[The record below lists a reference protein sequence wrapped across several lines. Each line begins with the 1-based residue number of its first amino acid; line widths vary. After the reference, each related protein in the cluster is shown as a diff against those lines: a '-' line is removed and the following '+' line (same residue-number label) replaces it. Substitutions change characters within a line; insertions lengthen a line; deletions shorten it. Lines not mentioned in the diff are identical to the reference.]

1 MARSLHSL
9 FQAIATVSTEAAL
22 CDRFMDGVSD
32 YFEVQRWGL
41 YLLNDENRLASFDV
55 VGVSD
60 AFVERY
66 EQIGRAVDPVLH
78 YVLENHAPAHEEL
91 VLPTGT
97 WKESEL
103 YQRCCAEYDHEHIM
117 TGPIVGNGQLIGTIH
132 FARVGQAP
140 AFNSH
145 ELASLGAV
153 CAHLSACLAGLRK
166 PVSPPPDLLSLRLT
180 PREIQIAKLVAK
192 GLTNAEIGAELWI
205 TQNSVKQALKRMFRK
220 LEVSARTE
228 MVAKLRN
235 ILQEEV

>member
-1 MARSLHSL
+1 MARSLHPL
-9 FQAIATVSTEAAL
+9 FQAIATAPSEKAL
-22 CDRFMDGVSD
+22 RDRFMDGVSD
-32 YFEVQRWGL
+32 YFGVQRWGI

-55 VGVSD
+55 IGVSD

-66 EQIGRAVDPVLH
+66 EQVGRALDPVLK

-91 VLPTGT
+91 VLPTGM
-97 WKESEL
+97 WKQSEL

-117 TGPIVGNGQLIGTIH
+117 TGPIVGNGQLIGTVH
-132 FARVGQAP
+132 FARVGQTP
-140 AFNSH
+140 AFNLY
-145 ELASLGAV
+145 ELVSLGAV
-153 CAHLSACLAGLRK
+153 CTHLSACLAGLRK
-166 PVSPPPDLLSLRLT
+166 PSLTPPNFLSQRLT

-228 MVAKLRN
+228 MVAILRD
-235 ILQEEV
+235 ILQE